1 MSRPCRVPIRRV
13 ARAMTFPGFP
23 GFHGS
28 ASQSFGP
35 GETRYWR
42 CVLWGDEVPGVSGG
56 AGKHEGTEWVW
67 GIRADLVGGLTYLFL
82 ALLLGLQLAVPA
94 PAGGQQDEFEMAP
107 IHYSSTEST
116 DPVARLQQRIDSGEV
131 RLHFDERFGY
141 LNSVLEELDIL
152 PSSQTL
158 VFSKTSLQRNRIAPR
173 TPRAL
178 YFSDDV
184 YIGYCH
190 AGDVL
195 EVSAVDPQLGAVFY
209 TLDQPVSTPSS
220 DDPPQFVREGDS
232 CLICHGGSQTRNI
245 PGHLIRSVF
254 TDVRGFPILS
264 AGSHRIDQTS
274 PFENRWG
281 GWYVTGTHGEQRHRG
296 NLVIRGKEPPPEG
309 YDPSGMNRLDL
320 EDLLETKNYLTPHS
334 DLIALMVL
342 EHQAEAHNMIT
353 RANFGARSALHRE
366 EALRR
371 ALGEEQGEP
380 PGEWGSTPSRIA
392 SVSEPLVRY
401 FLYCDEAPLSEPIR
415 GSCSFADDFQQLG
428 PHDSQGRSL
437 RDLDLEGRLMKYPC
451 SYLIYSE
458 AFDGLPDIVR
468 KYVYGRLWEVLSGED
483 TSPEFSHLSAQD
495 RRNILEILRD
505 TKQDLPDSW
514 E

>member
-1 MSRPCRVPIRRV
+1 MSRPCFSDDQPVA
-13 ARAMTFPGFP
+13 ARAILIPGLNLSSPRAISGVGDAP
-23 GFHGS
+23 GR
-28 ASQSFGP
+28 GP
-35 GETRYWR
+35 ARE
-42 CVLWGDEVPGVSGG
+42 EPVSGG
-56 AGKHEGTEWVW
+56 QTGMMTGFVS
-67 GIRADLVGGLTYLFL
+67 LVFFSLVLVLGFN
-82 ALLLGLQLAVPA
+82 LLA
-94 PAGGQQDEFEMAP
+94 PATVRGQQDEFELAP
-107 IHYSSTEST
+107 IHYSSTEAR

-131 RLHFDERFGY
+131 QLRFDERFGY
-141 LNSVLEELDIL
+141 LNSVLEELNVL
-152 PSSQTL
+152 TSSQTL

-184 YIGYCH
+184 YVGYCQ

-195 EVSAVDPQLGAVFY
+195 EFSAVDPQLGAVFY
-209 TLDQPVSTPSS
+209 TLDQPTSS
-220 DDPPQFVREGDS
+220 PAPDDPPQFVREGDS

-309 YDPSGMNRLDL
+309 YDPDGMNRLDL
-320 EDLLETKNYLTPHS
+320 QGLVDTKHYLTPHS

-371 ALGEEQGEP
+371 ALGEEKGEP

-401 FLYCDEAPLSEPIR
+401 LLYCDEAPLSEPIG
-415 GSCSFADDFQQLG
+415 GSSSFADDFQQLG
-428 PHDSQGRSL
+428 PRDSQGRSL
-437 RDLDLEGRLMKYPC
+437 RDLDLERRLMKYPC
-451 SYLIYSE
+451 SYLIYSD
-458 AFDGLPDIVR
+458 AFHGLPDIVR
-468 KYVYGRLWEVLSGED
+468 SYVHGRLWEVLSGQE
-483 TSPEFSHLSAQD
+483 TSPEFSHLTAQD
-495 RRNILEILRD
+495 RQNILEILRE
-505 TKQDLPDSW
+505 TKGDLPAEW
-514 E
+514 H